1 MIILTVFLLLI
12 SSMVSAQQL
21 AFPTAEGFGRHAE
34 GGRGGVVCHVT
45 STGTTLTGSQYAS
58 NPHYSGTYRYC
69 VKTTSIT
76 GPRTVIFDVAGTFNF
91 HTDTSFGGAM
101 FIDQPKTTIA
111 GQTAPGNGVQI
122 RGLHQEVRTSDV
134 ILRHVKF
141 RLGSV
146 NEVVNSHDALAVWT
160 GAADVIIDHAS
171 LQWGTDEINGYGSNM
186 ARITVQNSLIAEGLK
201 APDGLN
207 SNLNGYCTLVDPS
220 NGYQPEFSILKNI
233 MYRCKDRVPN
243 VKGGKIQ
250 MVNNLIAGV
259 SANSVFVP
267 FDASVDAEII
277 GNSYRDWASS
287 SGNSPYLRLIGHP
300 WLPPPSV
307 PDTTVAE
314 TLASSIY
321 LDDNRHNVL
330 RPTDGEP
337 ESDIYTTSGT
347 TLMPISGTP
356 LGFPALQEVEDSDDV
371 RANRLATA
379 GATKPIRDSMD
390 ARIVTALT
398 AETGA
403 SGSLNTEA
411 DVGGYITLTGTA
423 RDVNYDT
430 DHDGIPNAWE
440 TACSS
445 SINSN
450 TSNGGLSTS
459 DANDGAELV
468 TTTGYTK
475 LEHYLNEMAG
485 DYPLDSCGGLD
496 SAGDTTAPTGVAI
509 TAPSASAT
517 VSGSSVTYSATA
529 TDETA
534 MGRVEFYQN
543 DVLITQ
549 DTSSP
554 YSITWDTTLLTE
566 GNKTLKV
573 IAYDTSENSTESA
586 TVNVVVD
593 NELSYIAVH
602 TASSPTINGTLT
614 EFAGANP
621 VVLNGTGGLSPLNT
635 TDLRL
640 MWNSTALYIGA
651 LTTDSQLAA
660 VVTSHDQ
667 NTTPQIY
674 NDDSIEIVID
684 TDNDGV
690 WETTDYKFIINA
702 QNATWDAR
710 NLSDLSYEPTYSSAR
725 VLTTDLNDG
734 ADDTSWAVEI
744 AIPWAQMGIGSPA
757 EDQVYG
763 INVQINDMDAS
774 RTTYRWNGSINTIGD
789 ARDVTLGPDSGTDTT
804 DPTNVAIIDPLDG
817 QFISGTY
824 AIQATAQDDV
834 GMASVAFYEGANL
847 LCTDTTPSGGVFSCD
862 WVTTGESEGSYTLKV
877 TACDTAGTPNC
888 VDSTTVGV
896 DIDNTVPTNPTGLTV
911 ATSVSDGELVM
922 LLDWTASTDASGA
935 PTYSIERCI
944 GTGCSD
950 FTELSTSDI
959 DLYSDD
965 SLSDLTVYCYRVRA
979 QDAALNLSA
988 AYSNTACEKT
998 LDVVFVTSPPE
1009 NLSTSANATLTFPSV
1024 VTALSTSASSTP
1036 TEPLVVTSLS
1046 TSAASTVT
1054 FPSVA
1059 TGVQSP

>member
-1 MIILTVFLLLI
+1 MTIITFFLLLI
-12 SSMVSAQQL
+12 SSAVSAQQL

-34 GGRGGVVCHVT
+34 GGRGGVVCHVINRD
-45 STGTTLTGSQYAS
+45 TTLIGSQYAS
-58 NPHYSGTYRYC
+58 NPHHSGTYRYC
-69 VKTTSIT
+69 VQTANIT
-76 GPRTVIFDVAGTFNF
+76 GARTVIFDVAGTFNF
-91 HTDTSFGGAM
+91 HTDTSFGGSM
-101 FIDQPKTTIA
+101 FVNKAKTTIA
-111 GQTAPGNGVQI
+111 GQTAPGDGVQI
-122 RGLHQEVRTSDV
+122 RGLHQEIRAADI

-146 NEVVNSHDALAVWT
+146 NTVINSNDALAVWT

-171 LQWGTDEINGYGSNM
+171 LQWGTDEINGYGANM
-186 ARITVQNSLIAEGLK
+186 ARVTVQNSLIAEGLK
-201 APDGLN
+201 APAGLN
-207 SNLNGYCTLVDPS
+207 TNLNGYCTLLDPS
-220 NGYQPEFSILKNI
+220 EGYQPEFSILKNI

-243 VKGGKIQ
+243 IKGGKVQ
-250 MVNNLIAGV
+250 MVNNLMAGV

-267 FDASVDAEII
+267 FDAPVDAEII

-287 SGNSPYLRLIGHP
+287 NGNSPYVRLIGHP
-300 WLPPPSV
+300 WLPPPDT
-307 PDTTVAE
+307 PNTTVAE
-314 TLASSIY
+314 ANASSIY

-337 ESDIYTTSGT
+337 ESDIYTTTGT

-356 LGFPALQEVEDSDDV
+356 LGFPTLLNVEDSDNV

-390 ARIVTALT
+390 ARIITALT

-403 SGSLNTEA
+403 SGSLDTEA
-411 DVGGYITLTGTA
+411 DVGGYITLNGTA

-440 TACSS
+440 TACDS
-445 SINSN
+445 SIDAVDGAN
-450 TSNGGLSTS
+450 TGLSNS
-459 DANDGAELV
+459 DPTDGAHII
-468 TTTGYTK
+468 TSTGYSK
-475 LEHYLNEMAG
+475 LEHYLNEVAG
-485 DYPLDSCGGLD
+485 DYPADSCGGLLEE
-496 SAGDTTAPTGVAI
+496 GDTTPPTGVAI
-509 TAPSASAT
+509 TAPSASAV
-517 VSGSSVTYSATA
+517 VSGASVTYSATA

-534 MGRVEFYQN
+534 IDRVEFYQN
-543 DVLITQ
+543 DILITQ

-554 YSITWDTTLLTE
+554 YSIAWNTTLLTE

-573 IAYDTSENSTESA
+573 IAYDTSQNPTESA

-602 TASSPTINGTLT
+602 RASSPTINGTLT

-621 VVLNGTGGLSPLNT
+621 IVLNGTGGLSPLNT

-667 NTTPQIY
+667 STTPQIY

-702 QNATWDAR
+702 QNATWDAK

-789 ARDVTLGPDSGTDTT
+789 AKDVTLGPDSGGDTT

-817 QFISGTY
+817 QFIGGTY
-824 AIQATAQDDV
+824 AIQSTAQDDV
-834 GMASVAFYEGANL
+834 GVESVEFYEGANL

-862 WVTTGESEGSYTLKV
+862 WDTTQESEGSYTLKV

-935 PTYSIERCI
+935 PH
-944 GTGCSD
+944 
-950 FTELSTSDI
+950 I
-959 DLYSDD
+959 D
-965 SLSDLTVYCYRVRA
+965 
-979 QDAALNLSA
+979 
-988 AYSNTACEKT
+988 
-998 LDVVFVTSPPE
+998 
-1009 NLSTSANATLTFPSV
+1009 
-1024 VTALSTSASSTP
+1024 
-1036 TEPLVVTSLS
+1036 
-1046 TSAASTVT
+1046 
-1054 FPSVA
+1054 
-1059 TGVQSP
+1059 